1 MGTGKNQE
9 VDININII
17 VKQESPQLKEPGSV
31 PNNQVQKIQVSLS
44 VAQLAYMFRVLTEL
58 GIVKNKNLSEL
69 MRFLTNNVSTP
80 KAKDISFDSLEVK
93 FYNPD
98 HSTKVSVQDVIIKQL
113 NFIRKDLN
121 QWLLEHSLNSQ
132 RLRYEE

>member
-1 MGTGKNQE
+1 
-9 VDININII
+9 
-17 VKQESPQLKEPGSV
+17 
-31 PNNQVQKIQVSLS
+31 
-44 VAQLAYMFRVLTEL
+44 MFRVLTEL

-80 KAKDISFDSLEVK
+80 KAKDISFDSLKVK

-121 QWLLEHSLNSQ
+121 Q
-132 RLRYEE
+132 

>member
-80 KAKDISFDSLEVK
+80 KAKDISFDSLKVK